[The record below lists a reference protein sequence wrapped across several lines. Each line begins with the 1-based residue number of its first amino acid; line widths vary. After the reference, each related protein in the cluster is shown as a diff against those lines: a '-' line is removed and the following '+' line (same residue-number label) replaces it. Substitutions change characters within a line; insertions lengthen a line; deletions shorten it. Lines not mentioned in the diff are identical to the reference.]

1 MRQSKLAAI
10 RPILILFVALTGFF
24 IAGRNFLAKRNID
37 QEVLIAG
44 NLLLVSVTV
53 ISYLLFIRSIKSTNP
68 NAFVRAMYGS
78 FILKFFVI
86 AIAAFIYIMVTKSSV
101 NKGALIVCMILYLL
115 YTFIEVSVLLKLMKK
130 NKNA

>member
-1 MRQSKLAAI
+1 MMKQSKLAAI
-10 RPILILFVALTGFF
+10 RPILILFVVLTGFF
-24 IAGRNFLAKRNID
+24 ISGRSFLAKRNID

-44 NLLLVSVTV
+44 NLLLVTVTV

-86 AIAAFIYIMVTKSSV
+86 ALAAFIYIMVTKSSV
-101 NKGALIVCMILYLL
+101 NKGALIVCMILYL
-115 YTFIEVSVLLKLMKK
+115 V
-130 NKNA
+130 